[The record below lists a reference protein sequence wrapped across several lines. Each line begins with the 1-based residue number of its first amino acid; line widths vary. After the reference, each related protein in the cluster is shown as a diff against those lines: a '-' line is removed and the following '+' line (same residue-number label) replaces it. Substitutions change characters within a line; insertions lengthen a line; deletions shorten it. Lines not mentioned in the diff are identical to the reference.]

1 MDAVEKAVNSMED
14 NPNFN
19 AGHGAVLNEIGR
31 VECDA
36 MIMDGSTMN
45 SGITIRPI
53 CNIAFVDITQC
64 QITWKSFSYS
74 PVEVILLLSF
84 TFRVS

>member
-1 MDAVEKAVNSMED
+1 MDAVEKAVNCLED

-19 AGHGAVLNEIGR
+19 AGHGAVLNEIGQ

-45 SGITIRPI
+45 SGTS
-53 CNIAFVDITQC
+53 Q
-64 QITWKSFSYS
+64 SLL
-74 PVEVILLLSF
+74 ILLRAMFISYKF
-84 TFRVS
+84 PGDY